1 MNRLINR
8 APYAPPSFELA
19 DVSAPGVGTMSDR
32 VYRFLADKLVSG
44 ELAPGDR
51 FSLRGVAE
59 ALDISMMPVREAVS
73 RLAAEHALEVA
84 PKRAVAVPLM
94 SAAGFR
100 DITRIRI
107 AIEGAAVAMAAE
119 AAGPAELAEIAACEA
134 AFRAQSRSEDP
145 DLTQSVSLNQAFHFA
160 LYRAASSAELLAI
173 IERLWLKV
181 GPIINFDL
189 RSSPERLRFGGAV
202 RFHAAMLEAVRTS
215 NPEEAR
221 LALSADIQGAADYIL
236 SQGHLPD

>member
-1 MNRLINR
+1 MNRPPF
-8 APYAPPSFELA
+8 APRSFGLA
-19 DVSAPGVGTMSDR
+19 DVATPGVGTISDR
-32 VYRFLADKLVSG
+32 VYRYLADRLVSG

-59 ALDISMMPVREAVS
+59 ALGISMMPVREAVL

-94 SAAGFR
+94 SASGFR
-100 DITRIRI
+100 DITRIRVV
-107 AIEGAAVAMAAE
+107 IEGAAVAMAAE
-119 AAGPAELAEIAACEA
+119 AANPAEIARIASCEA
-134 AFRAQSRSEDP
+134 AFRSQSRSKDP
-145 DLTQSVSLNQAFHFA
+145 DLGQSVSLNQAFHFA
-160 LYRAASSAELLAI
+160 LYRAAGSAELLAI

-189 RSSPERLRFGGAV
+189 RGSPERLRFGGAV
-202 RFHAAMLEAVRTS
+202 RFHAAMLEAVRTRD
-215 NPEEAR
+215 PEAAR
-221 LALSADIQGAADYIL
+221 AALAADIQGAADYIL